1 MNEPDVGRD
10 QGLVPHV
17 CGSKGTRRDMESF
30 RPEKT
35 DPIPLRPT
43 PHRMGTIMVRFCGL
57 LVIAVFVLALIYSR

>member
-1 MNEPDVGRD
+1 
-10 QGLVPHV
+10 
-17 CGSKGTRRDMESF
+17 MESF
-30 RPEKT
+30 RPEQT